1 MGPTTKIIIGAIA
14 TALLAGVAHGPL
26 GLGGNCCG
34 KIGTAAQAAV
44 GPGVTVTMQDNPLQR
59 VALLSG
65 NVTDPAARAAALA
78 AALAVPGVASARW
91 IDGDGAPPAVAS
103 APDVPATAATVA
115 NCQTDVDTVIKGK
128 KINFATARAEITGDS
143 MPLISELAKALK
155 DCAGTT
161 VEVSGHTDRTG
172 NPAANQTLS
181 EARAQAVVAALS
193 KDGVPKD
200 TARPSCWMKASRQ
213 SLMPPIAG
221 SNSRSPPPEPRLL
234 LLPPNKKGIAS
245 CFRCG
250 SKHSFCC
257 WWPS

>member
-65 NVTDPAARAAALA
+65 DVTDPAARDAALK

-91 IDGDGAPPAVAS
+91 VDSNGATPAVAAAAA
-103 APDVPATAATVA
+103 APEAPATAATVT
-115 NCQTDVDTVIKGK
+115 NCQNDVDAAIKGK
-128 KINFATARAEITGDS
+128 KINFATGRADISADS
-143 MPLISELAKALK
+143 LPLVATLAKALST
-155 DCAGTT
+155 CAGTS

-181 EARAQAVVAALS
+181 EGRAKAVVDLMV
-193 KDGVPKD
+193 KDGVPGD
-200 TARPSCWMKASRQ
+200 RLTAKGYGSTKLLDEGLTPVAHAANRRIEFSVASTGAAAAAPAAQ
-213 SLMPPIAG
+213 
-221 SNSRSPPPEPRLL
+221 
-234 LLPPNKKGIAS
+234 
-245 CFRCG
+245 
-250 SKHSFCC
+250 
-257 WWPS
+257 